1 MTNKE
6 QPEES
11 QYIFY
16 LLAIIVLIS
25 ASLLRYINISTNPG
39 WYSDEGTLVE
49 IAKNLMSGRFQYL
62 ALNKST
68 LIAARLPLFPALMS
82 VVFSITGVHITIMRY
97 VTAGLGVLTVGL
109 LMVVIRNLMGKKGE
123 YLALGAGF
131 FLAIYPKAI
140 LYSRLAF
147 SYNLL
152 APLVVVIF
160 WSLYKYLDAGNV
172 KKLFLASI
180 LIGVGT
186 ISDIMMFTFLPAILV
201 ITIYKNW
208 KDLYVPLLVS
218 IFPFLV
224 YSSVMYIGEPEAFLF
239 DFRFTFFR
247 LESVSLIA
255 QYPIIVLNYASLI
268 FKDYWWV
275 VAITGIFM
283 LREKKFKY
291 LVFILI
297 FVPLFAL
304 GRTADLQG
312 LGYYYLI
319 PLFPLLAVG
328 IAGFV
333 INGLP
338 EVFNAIS
345 YASEKY
351 LTRLIGLF
359 RKVDLRRF
367 VKPGIFILTSL
378 LLFVIILS
386 PIVITGLVDFDQVIT
401 GIESD
406 FDSVLVDPVDA
417 EEAVNFVNAHVTTND
432 LVIASPALAWSVDAN
447 AADFQMALAY
457 MGEET
462 MHLPGDIPQ
471 DRFSYAVDF
480 SEATYIVIDPIWR
493 NWAVLNMDGV
503 QRMVDEVNKWP
514 LVFEVGEIEVFENPG
529 NQN

>member
-6 QPEES
+6 QPERS

-16 LLAIIVLIS
+16 ILAILVLII
-25 ASLLRYINISTNPG
+25 AGLLRYINLSTNPG
-39 WYSDEGTLVE
+39 WYSDEGTLAE
-49 IAKNLMSGRFQYL
+49 IAKNLMYGRSQYL

-68 LIAARLPLFPALMS
+68 LLAARLPLFPALMS
-82 VVFSITGVHITIMRY
+82 LVFSITGVHITVMRY
-97 VTAGLGVLTVGL
+97 VTASMGVLTVGL

-131 FLAIYPKAI
+131 FLALYPKAI

-160 WSLYKYLDAGNV
+160 WSIYKYLDTGNV
-172 KKLFLASI
+172 KKLLLASI

-186 ISDIMMFTFLPAILV
+186 ISDIMMFTFLPAILM

-208 KDLYVPLLVS
+208 KDLYIPLFVS
-218 IFPFLV
+218 IFPFLL
-224 YSSVMYIGEPEAFLF
+224 YSSVMYIGEPEAFIF

-255 QYPIIVLNYASLI
+255 QYPIIALNYASLI

-291 LVFILI
+291 LVLILMI
-297 FVPLFAL
+297 VPLFAL
-304 GRTADLQG
+304 GRTAFLPE

-333 INGLP
+333 INGLS
-338 EVFNAIS
+338 EVFNALN

-351 LTRLIGLF
+351 LARLIGLF
-359 RKVDLRRF
+359 RKIDLRWF
-367 VKPGIFILTSL
+367 LKPGIFILTSL

-386 PIVITGLVDFDQVIT
+386 PIVVTGLIDFNQIIN

-406 FDSVLVDPVDA
+406 IDPVLVDTFAA
-417 EEAVNFVNAHVTTND
+417 EEAVKYVNARVRTND
-432 LVIASPALAWSVDAN
+432 LVLASPALAWAIDAN

-457 MGEET
+457 KGDET
-462 MHLPGDIPQ
+462 KHLPSDIPQ

-480 SEATYIVIDPIWR
+480 KEATYIVIDPIWR
-493 NWAVLNMDGV
+493 NWAVWNMDGV
-503 QRMVDEVNKWP
+503 HRMVEEVNTWP
-514 LVFEVGEIEVFENPG
+514 LVYEVGEIEVFKNPG
-529 NQN
+529 N

>member
-25 ASLLRYINISTNPG
+25 AGLLRYINISTNPG

-68 LIAARLPLFPALMS
+68 LLAARLPLFPALMS

-160 WSLYKYLDAGNV
+160 WSLYKYLDTGNV

-208 KDLYVPLLVS
+208 KDLYVPLSIS

-297 FVPLFAL
+297 FIPLFAL
-304 GRTADLQG
+304 GRTAFLPE

-338 EVFNAIS
+338 EVFIVLS
-345 YASEKY
+345 YGSEKY
-351 LTRLIGLF
+351 LTRLINSF
-359 RKVDLRRF
+359 RKVDLRRL
-367 VKPGIFILTSL
+367 VKPGVFIFTSL

-386 PIVITGLVDFDQVIT
+386 PIVITGLLDFDQVIT

-417 EEAVNFVNAHVTTND
+417 EEAVNYVNARVTTND
-432 LVIASPALAWSVDAN
+432 LVIASPALAWAMDAN

-514 LVFEVGEIEVFENPG
+514 LVLEVGEIEVFKNPG